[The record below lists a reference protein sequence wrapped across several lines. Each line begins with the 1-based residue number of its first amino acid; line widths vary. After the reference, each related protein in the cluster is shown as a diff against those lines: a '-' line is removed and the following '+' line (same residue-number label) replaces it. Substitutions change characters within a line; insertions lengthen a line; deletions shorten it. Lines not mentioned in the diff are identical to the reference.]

1 MELFFISTS
10 SIILTLLLLCL
21 TACLCCRKNCFLPV
35 CRAVCKC
42 LCQPWSFF
50 RQKTRTNNTLN
61 ILPSNNIALRPMAGT
76 SKRLKRR
83 APSPPTNLFRSLL
96 PPKDS
101 EPNIIVNTKLS
112 PSTSRRFLN
121 YIQTEPQPTRRLR
134 SQDRRFQEL

>member
-1 MELFFISTS
+1 MLTFSINFEAVHPLPPLTDPLWGGIFTPWTKFYWGGTDGGGLNSSGGGFFGDASGSRGSPPS
-10 SIILTLLLLCL
+10 SG
-21 TACLCCRKNCFLPV
+21 NP
-35 CRAVCKC
+35 
-42 LCQPWSFF
+42 
-50 RQKTRTNNTLN
+50 
-61 ILPSNNIALRPMAGT
+61 ALRPMAGT